1 MSTPLNILTE
11 RIDDIVLLLHVMM
24 QMELPQLLNERLPR
38 HWKQRGLDWGWV
50 IVIWLAYIVLQGDHR
65 KVVVR
70 EWVEQRRQMIEQV
83 CGIEIRE
90 SDFSDD
96 RLSIVLKHL
105 SEEVNWQRIEADLN
119 SRTLRIYRLT
129 PETIRLDAT
138 TISGEHLVSETGLF
152 QFDYSKDDPN

>member
-1 MSTPLNILTE
+1 
-11 RIDDIVLLLHVMM
+11 
-24 QMELPQLLNERLPR
+24 
-38 HWKQRGLDWGWV
+38 LDWGWV
-50 IVIWLAYIVLQGDHR
+50 IVIWLAYIVSQGDHR

-152 QFDYSKDDPN
+152 QFDYSKDNPN